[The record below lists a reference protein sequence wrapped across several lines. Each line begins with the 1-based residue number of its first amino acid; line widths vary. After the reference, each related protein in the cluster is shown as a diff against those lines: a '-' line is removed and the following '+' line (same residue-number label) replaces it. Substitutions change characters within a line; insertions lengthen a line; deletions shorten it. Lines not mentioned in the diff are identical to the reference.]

1 MTFFHHI
8 KPANSFLAA
17 VCAVL
22 GLAIV
27 TAFTVLITGVTT

>member
-8 KPANSFLAA
+8 KPANSFLAD
-17 VCAVL
+17 VCACL